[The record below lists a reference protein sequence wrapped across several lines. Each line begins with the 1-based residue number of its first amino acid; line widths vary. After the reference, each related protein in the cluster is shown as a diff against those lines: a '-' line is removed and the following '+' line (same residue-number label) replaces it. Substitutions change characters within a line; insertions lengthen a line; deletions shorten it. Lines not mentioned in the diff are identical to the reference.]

1 MKSKK
6 KVINILIHVGLG
18 ILAVIWVLPI
28 LWVVMTSL
36 RAGKGSYSTTFL
48 PAQLTFN
55 NYKTLF
61 TDTAVFNFP
70 RWFGNTF
77 IVAIFTC
84 ILSTFY
90 LVSIAFCMSRLR
102 FKARKTYLNVALILG
117 MFPGFMS
124 MIAVYYILKGIGLT
138 EGALKLVALTL
149 VYSGGSGILQFY
161 IAKGF
166 FDTIPKSIDE
176 AAYVDGSTKWKC
188 FTKIILPLS
197 RPIVVYTV
205 FTSFMAPWIDFIL
218 AKVIIGTDAK
228 YYTVAIGLWNMLE
241 KENIYQ
247 WYTRFAA
254 GAVCVSIP
262 LAILFIV
269 TQKYYQEGLAGAV
282 KG

>member
-1 MKSKK
+1 MKNKK
-6 KVINILIHVGLG
+6 RVVNVLIHILLG
-18 ILAVIWVLPI
+18 ILAVIWILPI
-28 LWVVMTSL
+28 LWVIMTSL
-36 RAGKGSYSTTFL
+36 RAGKGAYSTTFL

-55 NYKTLF
+55 NYKELF

-124 MIAVYYILKGIGLT
+124 MIALYYILKGVGLT
-138 EGALKLVALTL
+138 TGALKLVALTL

-176 AAYVDGSTKWKC
+176 AAYVDGSTKWNC

-262 LAILFIV
+262 LAILFII
-269 TQKYYQEGLAGAV
+269 TQKYYQEGLSGAV